1 MGINC
6 LAKLYNKVTSQE
18 SKRRISKIISDNKS
32 SKMYEAQIRA
42 VEYSVLLRDSWSEL
56 RAEVFK
62 IMPAPDS
69 EFISTNEYIIFL

>member
-1 MGINC
+1 
-6 LAKLYNKVTSQE
+6 
-18 SKRRISKIISDNKS
+18 
-32 SKMYEAQIRA
+32 MYEAQIRA